1 MPAHAMNLLPIS
13 PDPRP
18 LGKSGLHVYPI
29 AWGMWRFAGVDVKTA
44 RTRVEAALDA
54 GITLLDTADIYG
66 FGKSSPFGAA
76 EALLGEVLQEA
87 PALRDRFVLATKGG
101 IDPGIPYDSSAAYLR
116 SACEASLA
124 RMKVE
129 HVELYQIHR
138 PDLLA
143 HPATVAETLTA
154 LRAEGK
160 IGHVGVSN
168 HTPAQVSALQ
178 AHLDFPIATQQPE
191 FSAWA
196 TAPLFDGTLDQCM
209 ERDIGV
215 LAWSPLAGG
224 RLGLRPAEAA
234 KGPDGARI
242 GKLIA
247 KLDELAERE
256 GVSREAVALAFVLA
270 HPARIVPI
278 VGTQTPERITRVGD
292 ALGVKLSRADWYDIL
307 QTSMGMRLP

>member
-1 MPAHAMNLLPIS
+1 MSAHAMKLLPIS

-29 AWGMWRFAGVDVKTA
+29 AWGMWRFAGADLKTA
-44 RTRVEAALDA
+44 RTRIEAALEA
-54 GITLLDTADIYG
+54 GITLFDTADIYG

-101 IDPGIPYDSSAAYLR
+101 IDPGVPYDSSAAYLR
-116 SACEASLA
+116 AACEASLA

-129 HVELYQIHR
+129 HIDLYQIHR

-143 HPATVAETLTA
+143 HPAAVAEVLAA

-160 IGHVGVSN
+160 VGHVGVSN
-168 HTPAQVSALQ
+168 YLPSQLAALQ
-178 AHLDFPIATQQPE
+178 AHLDFPIVTQQPE

-196 TAPLFDGTLDQCM
+196 TAPIFDGTLDQCM
-209 ERDIGV
+209 ECGIAV

-224 RLGLRPAEAA
+224 RLGLAPAEAGDA
-234 KGPDGARI
+234 PDGARL
-242 GKLIA
+242 GNLIA

-256 GVSREAVALAFVLA
+256 GVSREAVALAFVLG

-278 VGTQTPERITRVGD
+278 IGTQTPARIARAGE
-292 ALGVKLSRADWYDIL
+292 ALRVKLSRADWYDVL
-307 QTSMGMRLP
+307 QASMGARLP

>member
-1 MPAHAMNLLPIS
+1 MKLLPIS

-29 AWGMWRFAGVDVKTA
+29 AWGMWRFAGADRKTA
-44 RTRVEAALDA
+44 RTRIDAALEA
-54 GITLLDTADIYG
+54 GITLFDTADIYG

-76 EALLGEVLQEA
+76 EALLGELLQEA

-101 IDPGIPYDSSAAYLR
+101 IDPGVPYDSSAAYLR
-116 SACEASLA
+116 AACEASLT
-124 RMKVE
+124 RMKVD
-129 HVELYQIHR
+129 HIDLYQIHR
-138 PDLLA
+138 PDLLT
-143 HPATVAETLTA
+143 HPAAVAEALAA

-168 HTPAQVSALQ
+168 YLPSQLAALQ
-178 AHLDFPIATQQPE
+178 AHLDFPIVTQQPE
-191 FSAWA
+191 FSAWT

-209 ERDIGV
+209 ERGIAV

-224 RLGLRPAEAA
+224 RLGLAPAEAGTA
-234 KGPDGARI
+234 PDSARL
-242 GKLIA
+242 GNLIA
-247 KLDELAERE
+247 KLDALAERE

-278 VGTQTPERITRVGD
+278 IGTQTPARIARAGEAISPQTTAGPRYPAQMRVGID
-292 ALGVKLSRADWYDIL
+292 TEQLAEAG
-307 QTSMGMRLP
+307 